1 MAIKSFKRYEK
12 KFILDKEQ
20 YNKLIPKLLEYMTP
34 DKYCK
39 SGKNYNIYNIY
50 YDTEHNDVIRHS
62 ISKPFYKEKL
72 RLRSYKIPSNPSDKV
87 FLELKKKINGIVNK
101 RRVLLTLEEAYKF
114 LELGERPCSNDYINT
129 QVLNEIEYYLNN
141 NPVKPTVYIGY
152 TRNAFFAKD
161 DPDFRLTFDPNI
173 ISRRNNLSLE
183 FGNSGD
189 DGLNYGLTD
198 IYDVIILDI
207 MQPKL
212 NGLQVLRMLRKKG
225 ISTPIILLTA
235 KDSVKD
241 KVTGLDLGAD
251 DYLPKPFSSEEL
263 LARLRALT
271 RRKGEVINDNI
282 LDFGDIR
289 LSLSTYDLECK
300 NNSITLTLKEF
311 DILHYFMQR
320 PKAL

>member
-1 MAIKSFKRYEK
+1 M
-12 KFILDKEQ
+12 
-20 YNKLIPKLLEYMTP
+20 KLLLVE
-34 DKYCK
+34 DEVQL
-39 SGKNYNIYNIY
+39 SEALSQILIKNNYSVDAV
-50 YDTEHNDVIRHS
+50 YD
-62 ISKPFYKEKL
+62 
-72 RLRSYKIPSNPSDKV
+72 
-87 FLELKKKINGIVNK
+87 
-101 RRVLLTLEEAYKF
+101 
-114 LELGERPCSNDYINT
+114 
-129 QVLNEIEYYLNN
+129 
-141 NPVKPTVYIGY
+141 
-152 TRNAFFAKD
+152 
-161 DPDFRLTFDPNI
+161 
-173 ISRRNNLSLE
+173 
-183 FGNSGD
+183 GD

-207 MQPKL
+207 MLPKL

-235 KDSVKD
+235 KDSVED

-289 LSLSTYDLECK
+289 LNLSTYDLECK

-320 PKAL
+320 PKSIVSKDDLITKLLGFDSEADHNNIEVYISFLRKKLTHIDSSVKISTIRRVGYKLEE